1 MFLGPVKG
9 KGICR
14 FCAEFKHAHSPGIFK
29 GIEVQL
35 PLYMQS
41 KTQNMGHIVFYILKE
56 IGLTNQKIRQWDN

>member
-1 MFLGPVKG
+1 MQSYDGDFDFWVGNL
-9 KGICR
+9 
-14 FCAEFKHAHSPGIFK
+14 SFK

>member
-9 KGICR
+9 RGICR

-35 PLYMQS
+35 PLYMQN
-41 KTQNMGHIVFYILKE
+41 KNAEYGHIVFYILKE
-56 IGLTNQKIRQWDN
+56 IGLTNQKIRQWGN